1 MPIQKLYELKAKY
14 EKELA
19 VAEAKVAVITD
30 LIAEAQ
36 IEEPIEEVV
45 EAEPET
51 PTTDN
56 IY

>member
-1 MPIQKLYELKAKY
+1 MPIEKLYELKARY

-36 IEEPIEEVV
+36 PEETVEETV
-45 EAEPET
+45 EAEHINT
-51 PTTDN
+51 